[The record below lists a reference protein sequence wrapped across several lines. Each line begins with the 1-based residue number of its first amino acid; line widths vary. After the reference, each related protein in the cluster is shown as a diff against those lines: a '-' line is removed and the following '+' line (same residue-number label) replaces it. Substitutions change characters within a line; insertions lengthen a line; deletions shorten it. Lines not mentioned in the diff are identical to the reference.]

1 MFVFV
6 EISSKFLFRGLQVQ
20 LAGSAMQLADWSLQS
35 SLKRDS
41 ARFFFILMYAIAS
54 RRQPTQA
61 SRASVTFLE
70 EFCPAGLF
78 LVERAD
84 SAAWP
89 HRNRGTCG
97 FTRDPAKSLS
107 PPQRYY
113 FPKALNGAA
122 KSILESRVSDMVSN
136 WCSLEHIFYITSST
150 ALR

>member
-1 MFVFV
+1 MNFENYFETSFETSSFV

-20 LAGSAMQLADWSLQS
+20 LAGSAMQLASCPLQS
-35 SLKRDS
+35 SSKRDS

-54 RRQPTQA
+54 RRQPTRA
-61 SRASVTFLE
+61 PRSRVTFFE

-97 FTRDPAKSLS
+97 ASRDPAKSLS
-107 PPQRYY
+107 PPHRYY
-113 FPKALNGAA
+113 FPKALKRGS
-122 KSILESRVSDMVSN
+122 KIYFLIWRGG
-136 WCSLEHIFYITSST
+136 
-150 ALR
+150 